1 MVVRFT
7 LKRGP
12 TVSGGAAAT
21 LAFDGCATKAGRMA
35 YARKTADTAAASIKA
50 TNNIFRKED
59 FTLKIAYS
67 STCLLVNSFTKTLQ
81 QFQSLLNQFLHCG
94 IGLLADKLHD
104 YFVRRCWR
112 ETKHGER

>member
-21 LAFDGCATKAGRMA
+21 PVSARCMAKAGRIA

-50 TNNIFRKED
+50 INNIFRKED
-59 FTLKIAYS
+59 FTLKNR
-67 STCLLVNSFTKTLQ
+67 LLVYLFTRQLV
-81 QFQSLLNQFLHCG
+81 
-94 IGLLADKLHD
+94 
-104 YFVRRCWR
+104 Y
-112 ETKHGER
+112 